1 MTLSRRL
8 LTALTIAPALVVSGT
23 VTGLG
28 AGPAAA
34 SPATAGEWDE
44 TYYSSPTAL
53 VEPEPADREV
63 RAKPKPPPTKGFVAG
78 RVIGPGG
85 KPVKNALVY
94 GVRFSDLGR
103 TIDFSEEE
111 RVVARTNGN
120 GFFRLKQLTER
131 YLVRVCP
138 AERDAV
144 ECSTDN
150 VVKNFQ
156 SSYVGPEGTTVS
168 WLRQTSMFVPRA
180 ASRSVGTVTVKA
192 SAALAGT
199 FKGGADQTVYLLR
212 GDDSIADRT
221 VTDEKGRYRF
231 EVAGGTYRV
240 EVDKDPGLRTGSTV
254 PGFRSDK
261 LKLKPGRTRFLSF
274 RTRHAGVVRGTVT
287 SGGNPVPDLFLTILD
302 AKGEFAA
309 GVVTDAGGKYAVTS
323 LKPGSY
329 TIQNSVGFSDF
340 VSTTKAVTVAQQ
352 AASTADIVLDPG
364 ATVRFTAT
372 DLVVPGGN
380 GAVVAELRNL
390 AGRVMKAYQGVPAEE
405 PGGEIVFKGLPPAT
419 YKLFVRRAAFPF
431 ADPDETSFPWEQR
444 TFAVAAGSNNV
455 LAPPITLPEPS
466 IDLTGKITK
475 RSQVKITALPQDPWL
490 REAYETGD
498 LVTPMALVWTET
510 ATSAGT
516 YTSHGLVPGSYRVLQ
531 TTSYRDRGDR
541 GTATGG
547 NVATRLHALTVS
559 GSAPKATFVA
569 PEGAT
574 VKGRMRYTNGNPV
587 IAPIGFRVYD
597 DGDPSWL
604 MPTVSSPQKF
614 GKPFKVARLHR
625 GKATGRLLDLDA
637 LYDEHPDVLIPDTLV
652 DSARLSEPGTPYW
665 FTAKAEKVT
674 MRKGRVLD
682 LGVITVLLRGLDA
695 SGR

>member
-1 MTLSRRL
+1 VLA
-8 LTALTIAPALVVSGT
+8 ALPISSALVVASLAT
-23 VTGLG
+23 
-28 AGPAAA
+28 A
-34 SPATAGEWDE
+34 SPASADRWDE

-53 VEPEPADREV
+53 VEPEPTDREV
-63 RAKPKPPPTKGFVAG
+63 RARPKPPPTKGFVAG

-103 TIDFSEEE
+103 TIDFSEEK
-111 RVVARTNGN
+111 RVVARTNAN
-120 GFFRLKQLTER
+120 GFFKLEQLTER

-138 AERDAV
+138 AEPRAV

-156 SSYVGPEGTTVS
+156 SSYVGPDGTTVS
-168 WLRQTSMFVPRA
+168 WLRQTSMFLPRA

-199 FKGGADQTVYLLR
+199 FRGGADQTVYLLR
-212 GDDSIADRT
+212 GDGSVADRALA
-221 VTDEKGRYRF
+221 DEKGRYRF

-240 EVDKDPGLRTGSTV
+240 EVDKDPGLRTPSTV

-261 LKLKPGRTRFLSF
+261 LKLKPGKTRFLSF
-274 RTRHAGVVRGTVT
+274 RTRHAGVVRGAVT
-287 SGGNPVPDLFLTILD
+287 SGGDPVPDLFLTILD
-302 AKGEFAA
+302 AKGEYAA
-309 GVVTDAGGKYAVTS
+309 GVVTDADGRYAVTS
-323 LKPGSY
+323 LEPGPY

-340 VSTTKAVTVAQQ
+340 VSTSRPFTAEQKTPRTV
-352 AASTADIVLDPG
+352 DIALDPG

-431 ADPDETSFPWEQR
+431 ADPDATVFPWEQR

-455 LAPPITLPEPS
+455 LAPPITLPTPS
-466 IDLTGKITK
+466 IDLTGRLTK
-475 RSQVKITALPQDPWL
+475 KSQVKITALPQDPWL
-490 REAYETGD
+490 REAYEHGD
-498 LVTPMALVWTET
+498 LATPMALAWTEA
-510 ATSAGT
+510 ATRGGT
-516 YTSHGLVPGSYRVLQ
+516 YTSHGLVPGVYSVLQ
-531 TTSYRDRGDR
+531 TTSYRDRGAK

-547 NVATRLHALTVS
+547 NVATTQHSLTVA
-559 GSAPKATFVA
+559 GAAPRASFVA
-569 PEGAT
+569 PDGAV
-574 VKGRMRYTNGNPV
+574 VKGRMRYQDGNPV
-587 IAPIGFRVYD
+587 IAPIGLRVTD
-597 DGDPSWL
+597 EGAESWL
-604 MPTVSSPQKF
+604 MPTVSKPQRF
-614 GKPFKVARLHR
+614 GKPFKVERLHKGR
-625 GKATGRLLDLDA
+625 ATGRLLDLDA
-637 LYDEHPDVLIPDTLV
+637 LYAEHPDVLIPDTLV
-652 DSARLSEPGTPYW
+652 DSARLHEPGTPYW
-665 FTAKAEKVT
+665 FVAKARKVT
-674 MRKGRVLD
+674 LKKGAVLD

-695 SGR
+695 SGA